1 MDYQLTT
8 LRNGLRV
15 ISQDMP
21 SVSSVAIGVWVD
33 TGSRDEVP
41 VEAGSSHFLEH
52 LLFKGSEAW
61 SARRISEAFDAV
73 GARNNAFTSKEY
85 TSYWARMRDAD
96 LPMGVEILG
105 EMIQRPAFRQSE
117 IDSERNVVLEEINM
131 NDDDPTDVA
140 HEQFITALWADH
152 PLAPPILGTRESI
165 TEMARDTI
173 HGYWSRRYS
182 PRSSVVAVAGRIDHD
197 DLVPMIEERFG
208 GWEGEPLDRVVVQP
222 VVEGKVNVRRR
233 DTEQAHLVIGSPAL
247 ARDDER
253 RFALTVVDHVLG
265 GGMSSRL
272 FHEIRETRGL
282 AYAVHSFRLPF
293 QETGATAIYV
303 GTTPSQAGEVLR
315 LIRSELDKLMDQ
327 GITDDE
333 LERAKGHVQG
343 SLALSN
349 EDANSRM
356 NRLGRDE
363 ITGVEHLDVDETVE
377 RIGRVTPEDVVAVA
391 KAAYGGPYV
400 LGAVGPFD
408 DDDLAEHVA

>member
-1 MDYQLTT
+1 MDYDLTT
-8 LRNGLRV
+8 LDNGLRV

-21 SVSSVAIGVWVD
+21 SISSVAVGCWVD
-33 TGSRDEVP
+33 TGSRDEEP
-41 VEAGSSHFLEH
+41 IEAGSSHFLEH
-52 LLFKGSEAW
+52 LLFKGSEDW
-61 SARRISEAFDAV
+61 SARQISEAFDAV
-73 GARNNAFTSKEY
+73 GARHNAFTSKEY
-85 TSYWARMRDAD
+85 TAYWARMRDAD
-96 LPMGVEILG
+96 LPMGVEILS
-105 EMIQRPAFRQSE
+105 EMIQRPAFRPTE

-131 NDDDPTDVA
+131 NEDDPTDVA
-140 HEQFITALWADH
+140 HEQFIRALWDDH
-152 PLAPPILGTRESI
+152 PLSPPILGTRESI
-165 TEMARDTI
+165 IEMSRDTI
-173 HGYWSRRYS
+173 HGYWNRRYS
-182 PRSSVVAVAGRIDHD
+182 PRSTVVAVAGRIDHD
-197 DLVPMIEERFG
+197 RLLAMVDERFG
-208 GWEGEPLDRVVVQP
+208 SWTGEVKTRATSEP
-222 VVEGKVNVRRR
+222 VPRPKVSVRRR
-233 DTEQAHLVIGSPAL
+233 DTEQAHLVLGSPAF
-247 ARDDER
+247 ARDDTR

-303 GTTPSQAGEVLR
+303 GTTPSQAAEVLK
-315 LIRSELDKLMDQ
+315 LIRAELDKLMEH
-327 GITDDE
+327 GISEDE

-377 RIGRVTPEDVVAVA
+377 RIGRVTGDDVIAVA
-391 KAAYGGPYV
+391 RAAYGGPYV